1 MLFPLH
7 QIPTALQFPDGNT
20 RWLLNAIVCLVLVP
34 VDRIRAAYPW
44 NPNFSFTDQPIM
56 KESNPFWHCGRWFI
70 RWKLQGCPCSP
81 KYYALKVLCISFGT
95 GISFGRLSDQYIRP
109 AKDLAAKIRGNVL
122 YLCHNDQPR
131 HSRSMHIWHPKL
143 QYTLH
148 KQPKAIYDR
157 ESWPGKE
164 NLISYQGIVTLDKAD
179 NEM

>member
-1 MLFPLH
+1 MTFKCYCVPRSCPCWSDPCRLPM
-7 QIPTALQFPDGNT
+7 
-20 RWLLNAIVCLVLVP
+20 VL
-34 VDRIRAAYPW
+34 D
-44 NPNFSFTDQPIM
+44 FSFTDQPIM
-56 KESNPFWHCGRWFI
+56 RESNPFWHCGRWFI

-81 KYYALKVLCISFGT
+81 RKYALKVFCISLGT
-95 GISFGRLSDQYIRP
+95 EISFGRLSDQYIRP

-157 ESWPGKE
+157 ESWPGRE
-164 NLISYQGIVTLDKAD
+164 SLISYQGIVTLDKAD